1 MGITLLHGSMEWV
14 AFGLIMALS
23 IVAFLWRWNRRQYGH
38 AIGMV
43 GMYMFL
49 LTLHRSHSMLIS
61 MAMALAVL
69 LVDFIALPVLR
80 WSRKP

>member
-1 MGITLLHGSMEWV
+1 MNVTLLHGSLEWV
-14 AFGLIMALS
+14 AFALIMALS
-23 IVAFLWRWNRRQYGH
+23 IVAFIWRWNRRQYGH

-49 LTLHRSHSMLIS
+49 LTLHKSHSMMIS

-69 LVDFIALPVLR
+69 IVDFVALPIFR
-80 WSRKP
+80 WSNK